1 MLKNKFKFVY
11 LLLIGAVSIGMQSCS
26 DDDDE
31 DENMPITTQTTI
43 DFEDLEVD
51 SKGYWIGDTTG
62 IASEGQ
68 WGATDYKGSFSTKT
82 TTFENTL
89 SVSSYGQSWMGFGYS
104 TLADSTVDGVYT
116 NEMYV
121 YGKSGANGSKTFA
134 VAFSDNATITFDKAV
149 NLKNV
154 KVNNSTYTYK
164 VIRDG
169 NAYTDGPFKKGSWFS
184 VTFTGFDANGKKAG
198 ETTYYLADYRNG
210 KSFIC
215 KDWTQV
221 DLSGL
226 KGVKKV
232 VLTFDGS
239 DKGDYGLNTPTYVCL
254 DNLVF

>member
-121 YGKSGANGSKTFA
+121 YGTSGANGSKTFA
-134 VAFSDNATITFDKAV
+134 IAYADSATITFDKATD
-149 NLKNV
+149 LKSV
-154 KVNNSTYTYK
+154 MVNNSTYAYK

-169 NAYTDGPFKKGSWFS
+169 NEFSTKFAKGAWFA
-184 VTFTGFDANGKKAG
+184 VNFTGFDANGKKVG
-198 ETTYYLADYRNG
+198 ETTYYLADFRN
-210 KSFIC
+210 KKTFIC
-215 KDWTQV
+215 GEWTKV
-221 DLSGL
+221 DLSAL

-232 VLTFDGS
+232 VLTYDGS
-239 DKGDYGLNTPTYVCL
+239 DKGSYGLNTPTYVCL
-254 DNLVF
+254 DNIVF